1 MSPLHDLLVIL
12 AKSVTSRVR
21 AEYGKSAGLK
31 VRRNGLRSGSALNN
45 LSELGQAPDPLWA
58 SVSPSVAGM
67 NNEVLPSSAL
77 LSNYCAPGAP
87 PKLI

>member
-12 AKSVTSRVR
+12 AKSITSRVR
-21 AEYGKSAGLK
+21 AVYGKSAGLK
-31 VRRNGLRSGSALNN
+31 VRRNGLQSGTALNN
-45 LSELGQAPDPLWA
+45 LSDLGQVPVPLWA

-67 NNEVLPSSAL
+67 NTEVLSSSAL
-77 LSNYCAPGAP
+77 LSNYCAPGES